1 MSATADMGTARWAAL
16 RESPSLLI
24 EAARAAARDGAPVFA
39 SAVAY
44 SVFLA
49 LPATLLL
56 VVGAFSLIAD
66 AGLVEH
72 VVDRLGAVAPAEVA
86 SLVRDSLLQLE
97 SRSSSGVLMTV
108 AGLSIALWTATGAV
122 SALMTAVNRAYG
134 LEDSR
139 GFLRKRLVAVALV
152 GTLGIALLAVAVLL
166 VAGSHLQRW
175 LGRALEAESAVGWT
189 WSVARWPVLVLV
201 LFGAF
206 STLYALATARDVR
219 RWEVLS
225 PGALT
230 AVVVWL
236 GVSYAFGLYAAHL
249 GSYDAAWGSF
259 STVIVTLVWLWLSA
273 LALLYGAE
281 VNAAAERASRRGGRG
296 VR

>member
-1 MSATADMGTARWAAL
+1 MSARADVPRARWASL
-16 RESPSLLI
+16 RESPPLLI
-24 EAARAAARDGAPVFA
+24 AAARAAARDGAPVFA

-56 VVGAFSLIAD
+56 AVGAFSLFAD
-66 AGLVEH
+66 ASLVED
-72 VVDRLGAVAPAEVA
+72 VVDRLGGVVPSEVA

-97 SRSSSGVLMTV
+97 DRSSSGVLMTV
-108 AGLSIALWTATGAV
+108 VGFVIALWTATGAV
-122 SALMTAVNRAYG
+122 SALMTAVNRAYD

-139 GFLRKRLVAVALV
+139 GFVRKRLVAIALV
-152 GTLGIALLAVAVLL
+152 GTLGFAFVLVAILL

-175 LGRALEAESAVGWT
+175 LGGALDAETAVSWS

-219 RWEVLS
+219 RWQVLS
-225 PGALT
+225 PGALI
-230 AVVVWL
+230 AVVAWL
-236 GVSYAFGLYAAHL
+236 GVSYAFGIYAANL

-281 VNAAAERASRRGGRG
+281 VNAAAERASAKGRDA